1 MNATITSKL
10 WASLFKKLNSD
21 VKLAGF
27 LFILITSCGCDGG
40 ALSGKQPEVPI
51 QQSNSAVQP
60 FAKPL
65 VAKPHASHFS
75 RNRFLGPLADIAFG
89 AFNYLMGAAPTAK
102 KSDLGVNLAT
112 PASITDQG
120 TNLQKTRHMFG
131 IKPPSSLSK

>member
-27 LFILITSCGCDGG
+27 LFVLIASCGCDGG
-40 ALSGKQPEVPI
+40 APSGKQPEVPI
-51 QQSNSAVQP
+51 QRSNSAVQP

-89 AFNYLMGAAPTAK
+89 AFNYLMGTAPAAK
-102 KSDLGVNLAT
+102 KLDLGVGVAT
-112 PASITDQG
+112 PITITDQG
-120 TNLQKTRHMFG
+120 TNTQQLLRAFG
-131 IKPPSSLSK
+131 MKPLPSSK